1 MAVQQTIDQTDQI
14 LTLTDNN
21 LSPENSFRD
30 NPLSSQINSPV
41 QFNRSTYL
49 GLDHDPRILH
59 AMTHLQSN
67 ALLREVCEPGSLFGR
82 LFDRP
87 CLLLPTVS
95 LVHIYALPGLAC
107 TGDLVVLDHHV
118 NDGIRSASQILNGRG
133 LQVEMIRHHDLEQ
146 LEQLIKHHRQSK
158 GRIWY
163 CVDGICPLYGNPA
176 PVDALY
182 QLMDRYPDLYV
193 YADDSYG
200 LSWCGAQGKGSIRG
214 KYPHHRQLIL
224 TASLSKG
231 FGCAGG
237 LLVLPDDTIGRDI
250 QLQDDAAVSSISVLA
265 PVVAAISKSVELHLS
280 TELDSLRIALKER
293 VDYCLK
299 LMKTYQLPDLSYP
312 DTPIFHV
319 VTGEI
324 NAATELQT
332 QLRDAGFIV
341 DICGYPKVPHGCSG
355 IRFELT
361 NHHSFDDIDSLLH
374 TINQYYPGALAYGK
388 TDSRTIASTCKLP
401 APSQEHFLAQSECL
415 LRTPLQLQIH
425 TSIDDVINDWE
436 RQTSFKGYIGVKNL
450 QLMEQIF
457 AVHNTE
463 HVDHNHWLFK
473 YITIR
478 DEHGDIVLMTLL
490 TVADIKTDMFL
501 QPELS
506 ALADRRRYQYPDQF
520 ISRAIL
526 LGTPMNEG
534 MHLYV
539 NQKHT
544 YHQQA
549 LDQFLALAKNLQ
561 HKYQAD
567 LLILKAFSTDS
578 QLAENI
584 AENGFMTVALPDDH
598 YLDNT
603 LEFGSDAFLR
613 NLKKDYRRHWKNK
626 VLPFI
631 NHYTVHDIQTI
642 DEQTLDHFYHMYL
655 NHQQGAAEI
664 ATFSLPRELLSESV
678 NQGYWHCQELKYDGI
693 SVACMFFFI
702 DKEELF
708 FMVLGTDSNYKKH
721 GVYRACLYYA
731 GLFAQQQGL
740 KRINYGLTASL
751 EKRRIGA
758 TARSLVALLRIAD
771 NYNIEALQ
779 YLSLGR

>member
-14 LTLTDNN
+14 LTLTDND
-21 LSPENSFRD
+21 LSPENSFHND
-30 NPLSSQINSPV
+30 AFSSQINSPV
-41 QFNRSTYL
+41 HFNRSTYL
-49 GLDHDPRILH
+49 GLDHDPRILY
-59 AMTHLQSN
+59 AMSHLQSN
-67 ALLREVCEPGSLFGR
+67 ARLREACEPNSLFHR
-82 LFDRP
+82 WFDRP

-95 LVHIYALPGLAC
+95 LAHIYALPGL
-107 TGDLVVLDHHV
+107 TRPGDLVVLDHHV
-118 NDGIRSASQILNGRG
+118 NEGIRSACQILSGRG
-133 LQVEMIRHHDLEQ
+133 LQVDMIRHHDLEQ

-163 CVDGICPLYGNPA
+163 CVDGICPLYGTPA
-176 PVDALY
+176 PIEALY
-182 QLMDRYPDLYV
+182 QLMDRYPDFYLYT
-193 YADDSYG
+193 DDSYG
-200 LSWCGAQGKGSIRG
+200 LSWCGVQGKGSVRG
-214 KYPHHRQLIL
+214 NYPHHRQLIL

-237 LLVLPDDTIGRDI
+237 LLVLPDDVIGSDL
-250 QLQDDAAVSSISVLA
+250 QLQDDDLLSSISVLA

-280 TELDSLRIALKER
+280 TELESLRIALKER

-312 DTPIFHV
+312 DAPIFHV
-319 VTGEI
+319 VTGEM
-324 NAATELQT
+324 NAATELQN
-332 QLRDAGFIV
+332 QLQDVGFMV
-341 DICGYPKVPHGCSG
+341 DTCGYPKVPHSHTG

-361 NHHSFDDIDSLLH
+361 NHHSFDDIDNLLH
-374 TINQYYPGALAYGK
+374 AINRFYPGALAYGK
-388 TDSRTIASTCKLP
+388 ADSQTITSICKQP
-401 APSQEHFLAQSECL
+401 ALSKEHTLTQSKYSI
-415 LRTPLQLQIH
+415 RTPLQLQIH
-425 TSIDDVINDWE
+425 TSIHDVIEDWE
-436 RQTSFKGYIGVKNL
+436 HQTSFKGYIGVKNL

-457 AVHNTE
+457 AVHNME
-463 HVDHNHWLFK
+463 QVDHNHWLFK

-478 DEHGDIVLMTLL
+478 DQHGDIVLMTLL

-506 ALADRRRYQYPDQF
+506 ALADRRRYQHPDQF
-520 ISRAIL
+520 ISRAIM

-534 MHLYV
+534 MHLYI
-539 NQKHT
+539 NQQHA
-544 YHQQA
+544 YYQQA
-549 LDQFLALAKNLQ
+549 LEQFLALAKKLQ
-561 HKYQAD
+561 HEYLAD

-578 QLAENI
+578 PLAEYI
-584 AENGFMTVALPDDH
+584 AANGFMTVALPEDH

-603 LEFGSDAFLR
+603 VEFGSDTFLR

-631 NHYTVHDIQTI
+631 DHYTVHNVQTI
-642 DEQTLDHFYHMYL
+642 DEQTLDHFYQMYL

-664 ATFSLPRELLSESV
+664 ATFSLPRKLLSESV
-678 NQGYWHCQELKYDGI
+678 NQGYWHCQELKFDGI

-708 FMVLGTDSNYKKH
+708 FMVLGTDSDYKKH

-740 KRINYGLTASL
+740 KRVNYGLTASL

-758 TARSLVALLRIAD
+758 TARPLSALLRIAD
-771 NYNIEALQ
+771 NYNIDALQ
-779 YLSLGR
+779 HLSLGR